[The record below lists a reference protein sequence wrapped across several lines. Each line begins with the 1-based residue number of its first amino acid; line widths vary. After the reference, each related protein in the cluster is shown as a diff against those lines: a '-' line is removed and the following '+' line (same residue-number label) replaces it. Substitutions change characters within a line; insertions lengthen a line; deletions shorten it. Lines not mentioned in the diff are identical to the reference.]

1 MSELTNRIRSKY
13 PQYQNIPDQELE
25 SRVLA
30 KYPQY
35 KSLTSP
41 QKSIGGFAKNVV
53 TSGAR
58 LLGDTASA
66 ALNVFN
72 PNMQKNTVAN
82 IARLTTGAAQL
93 ADPTRGNQIVS
104 AIPGLGAVQSKAGNQ
119 ERQAKAVGQFYKDRY
134 GGIDN
139 ITNTL
144 YNDPVGVVADAA
156 TVATGVGG
164 ALRGGGAV
172 ATKIGLAGK
181 SNTLTK
187 AGRTASNI
195 GRTVDPIMVAGK
207 GVGAVKTAGLK
218 FGGRT
223 KPMLASRA
231 DQMVTR
237 GIGNPA
243 QQAKLEKLTGRKVA
257 DFIDEYDLYDRSP
270 DSIQSATKKIGADF
284 DTRASSTTRNVEV
297 GKVVRAFDDEIAK
310 LSEGA
315 GGQLADATRQKIA
328 ELQRRKQMYLDSIV
342 KNDRQLFSRTT
353 QANRTDPLSSLKQE
367 ARNKSQLAA
376 GFNSIDDIPL
386 SKEAKKMSFK
396 DFNKEYGFYFEGDT
410 SQNYF
415 NGSAREFYNQSTT
428 PKVEP
433 ISSPSR
439 TFLQSRNLSS
449 PLQVPM
455 KQVTDFRRRVID
467 PDVPMSEFGLNPKE
481 VGKAGGTKTS
491 RDIFKR
497 ELQKL
502 DPELKKLG
510 MDYRMAKGLEP
521 IYEASAARAANR
533 QLLNFTKLGSAGIGG
548 ILGGVPG
555 AVGGFAAERII
566 NSPAFIKAGSK
577 ALRALSSPQSQSA
590 SKLTKAQRS
599 LQRQLGN
606 LQSYANPTTF
616 NAVYQ
621 TGRVGRMA
629 DPLEQELLQE
639 FPPEL
644 QTYIQELPQEE
655 KSDLLDNIARAQGLD
670 VEEMRKKR
678 LNFRR

>member
-35 KSLTSP
+35 KSLTSS
-41 QKSIGGFAKNVV
+41 QKSVGGFAKNVV
-53 TSGAR
+53 TSGAK

-104 AIPGLGAVQSKAGNQ
+104 AIPGLGAVQSRTGNQ
-119 ERQAKAVGQFYKDRY
+119 EAQAKAVGQFYKDRY

-139 ITNTL
+139 ITNTI

-164 ALRGGGAV
+164 ALRGGGAI
-172 ATKIGLAGK
+172 ATKMGLAGK
-181 SNTLTK
+181 SNALTR

-207 GVGAVKTAGLK
+207 GVGAVKAGGLK
-218 FGGRT
+218 FGGRV
-223 KPMLASRA
+223 KPMLANRA
-231 DQMVTR
+231 DKMVTR

-270 DSIQSATKKIGADF
+270 DSIQSATKKIGTDF

-315 GGQLADATRQKIA
+315 GGQLADATRQKIV

-342 KNDRQLFSRTT
+342 
-353 QANRTDPLSSLKQE
+353 
-367 ARNKSQLAA
+367 
-376 GFNSIDDIPL
+376 
-386 SKEAKKMSFK
+386 
-396 DFNKEYGFYFEGDT
+396 GD
-410 SQNYF
+410 N
-415 NGSAREFYNQSTT
+415 A
-428 PKVEP
+428 
-433 ISSPSR
+433 
-439 TFLQSRNLSS
+439 S

-533 QLLNFTKLGSAGIGG
+533 QLLNFTKLGSAGVGS

-555 AVGGFAAERII
+555 AVGGFAAERIV

-577 ALRALSSPQSQSA
+577 TLKALSSPRSQSA
-590 SKLTKAQRS
+590 SKLAKAQRP

-621 TGRVGRMA
+621 TGRVGRML
-629 DPLEQELLQE
+629 DPLEQELVQE

-655 KSDLLDNIARAQGLD
+655 KMDLLDNIARAQGLD